1 MTTHPPSGRRS
12 LASPRFWA
20 RLAGLFY
27 LVNVVTS
34 LVAFSGKASHSLTV
48 ASGVASTISY
58 VAVTALL
65 YLLFRPVNPKI
76 SLVAALFSLAGC
88 ATGVLAPRHLLSFQI
103 HSLVFF
109 GFYCLLI
116 GYLIVRSTFMP
127 RLLGILMMLAGLGW
141 LTFLSPSLAIDL
153 TPYHYVMGG
162 IGEISLT
169 VWLLAMGVNADR
181 WKQQAGS
188 RKLAAG

>member
-1 MTTHPPSGRRS
+1 MTTHPPTGRRS
-12 LASPRFWA
+12 LAAPRFWA

-88 ATGVLAPRHLLSFQI
+88 ATGVLAPLHLLPFQI
-103 HSLVFF
+103 HSLVYF
-109 GFYCLLI
+109 GVYCLLI
-116 GYLIVRSTFMP
+116 GYLIVRSAFMP
-127 RLLGILMMLAGLGW
+127 RFLGILMMLAGLGW
-141 LTFLSPSLAIDL
+141 LTFLSPPLAIDL

-169 VWLLAMGVNADR
+169 LWLLVMGVNAEQ

-188 RKLAAG
+188 RELAAG